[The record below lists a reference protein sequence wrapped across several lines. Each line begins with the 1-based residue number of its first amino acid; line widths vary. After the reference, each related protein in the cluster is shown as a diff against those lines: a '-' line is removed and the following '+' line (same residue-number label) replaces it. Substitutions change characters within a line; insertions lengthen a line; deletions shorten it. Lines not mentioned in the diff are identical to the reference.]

1 MAASPQVQELV
12 ASPQLAGLQ
21 RIDLLKALED
31 LTAKAFEQDL
41 GATGSAAAVPGGA
54 DTLLRAALQQQ
65 FVGLAEYSPAWHA
78 ALDAA
83 ERRQALQREAVLAAL
98 SSLPHGFDQLD
109 RCLICNAALVSG
121 KYAAFYRAW
130 IAVGN
135 ALAAELAEADKE
147 GRLPRELYNH
157 YTIITKARHL
167 FTGDG
172 YGHVAYAEAFPQ
184 EVGAI
189 LVELDNWITVLT
201 DVDTDHQQVKQQ
213 YLAYL
218 RQMRACLAET
228 DISQLEGKWRQLDVL
243 WMDIRHPVQVQPEF
257 SLRILDEA
265 YAKENK
271 TIRQIQSVMEAYFEQ
286 RQGRL
291 AREGLGALQRSM
303 AGIYYL
309 PFLTGASL
317 HFRFAG
323 QSIPNRSDV
332 RAECGV
338 KIFFDVVSAETR
350 AAAARELAVQVCA
363 LPLARPFCS
372 WPGWRS
378 EPSRWS
384 FVLEDPSRAQAIHPL
399 DSIVFLVAPH
409 EVGHAIYSLDN
420 LKEVIRPATKT
431 LLEEPRAELTALHA
445 LVISANSSHCLQESA
460 ERLLSCF
467 LLSDL
472 RRFAAWDSSTT
483 RPYTVSAMSC
493 WARAERTGLV
503 SLTADAQQKVV
514 MHDSKVAAFLAESSR
529 LFEQILA
536 AEDAMDGSAVEAI
549 LQEASGLCLCNPGRQ
564 SQLVFIA
571 AAGKLMA
578 EDRKLATW

>member
-21 RIDLLKALED
+21 RIELLKALESI
-31 LTAKAFEQDL
+31 TAEAFEKDL
-41 GATGSAAAVPGGA
+41 NAAGAGAEGGA
-54 DTLLRAALQQQ
+54 APVDARTLLRAALQQQ
-65 FVGLAEYSPAWHA
+65 FVGLGEYTPAWFA

-130 IAVGN
+130 IAAVQGN
-135 ALAAELAEADKE
+135 ALAAELAAADRE
-147 GRLPRELYNH
+147 GSLPRELYNH
-157 YTIITKARHL
+157 YTIITKRA
-167 FTGDG
+167 DG
-172 YGHVAYAEAFPQ
+172 SYGHVAYAEAFPQ
-184 EVGAI
+184 EIGAI

-201 DVDTDHQQVKQQ
+201 DVDTDHQQVKKQ

-218 RQMRACLAET
+218 GQMRACLAET
-228 DISQLEGKWRQLDVL
+228 GISRLEGMWRQLDVL
-243 WMDIRHPVQVQPEF
+243 WMDIRHPVQVVHDIEYGYGDPLRCKVQPEF
-257 SLRILDEA
+257 SLRILDDS

-271 TIRQIQSVMEAYFEQ
+271 KISQIQSVMEGYFGQ

-291 AREGLGALQRSM
+291 AREGMDALRRSM
-303 AGIYYL
+303 AGIFYL

-317 HFRFAG
+317 NFRFAG

-332 RAECGV
+332 RAQYGV
-338 KIFFDVVSAETR
+338 KIFFDAVSAETR
-350 AAAARELAVQVCA
+350 AAAARELALQ
-363 LPLARPFCS
+363 
-372 WPGWRS
+372 
-378 EPSRWS
+378 
-384 FVLEDPSRAQAIHPL
+384 VLEDPSRAQAIHPL
-399 DSIVFLVAPH
+399 DSTVFLVAPH
-409 EVGHAIYSLDN
+409 EIGHAIYSLDN

-445 LVISANSSHCLQESA
+445 VRLMRQGGHLAQESV

-493 WARAERTGLV
+493 WARAAATGLV
-503 SLTADAQQKVV
+503 SLAADAKQRVV
-514 MHDSKVAAFLAESSR
+514 MHDSKVDAFLAESSS
-529 LFEQILA
+529 LFERILA
-536 AEDAMDGSAVEAI
+536 AEDAMDGGAVEAI
-549 LQEASGLCLCNPGRQ
+549 LQQMEACESDPVVQRLVRQ
-564 SQLVFIA
+564 LFHPPA
-571 AAGKLMA
+571 TTAAGPEQEA
-578 EDRKLATW
+578 PAVPA